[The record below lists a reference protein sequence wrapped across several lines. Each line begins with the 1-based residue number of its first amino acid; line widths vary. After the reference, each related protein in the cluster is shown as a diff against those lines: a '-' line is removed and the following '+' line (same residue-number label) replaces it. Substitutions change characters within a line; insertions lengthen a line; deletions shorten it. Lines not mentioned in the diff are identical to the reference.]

1 MFPYIR
7 QRAWFCVG
15 VSALV
20 ALACGGSDDGKD
32 GRGLTGG
39 AAGKGSGATGSG
51 ATGSGATGSGA
62 TGGSIVVPSTGGS
75 AGKATGSGGSAASSG
90 GSAGFQ
96 ACSGTAYEQETTSS
110 LDTYFVFDRTG
121 SMGKDCAYVAGQMPP
136 VSSKAC
142 FATYAV
148 SDYLI
153 NVASSVD
160 QRLAFQFMSQPND
173 CDGTPYETPLVG
185 LTHLP
190 LPANHQ
196 LIQDISNETFKGGL
210 GTHIEGALRGIAAY
224 TTASKTAGREMI
236 GVLMTDGD
244 PEGCEQDI
252 GKLSKI
258 VSDHLSQDGIRTFI
272 IGMEGATDSNLEQLA
287 VAGGADPHA
296 NYCGS
301 VTAPCHYWNVGE
313 GDKSAISDA
322 LSAIVQQSA
331 PIPCEF
337 KVSGFTP
344 PSGQTLDFGKVNVT
358 LTDKDGMPTTIGQAA
373 DATSCPSDQ
382 PAWYYDKPNSPSAI
396 ELCKNACSLVT
407 DAASGSKVNV
417 VVGCQDT
424 VTLPPVK

>member
-1 MFPYIR
+1 MFAYIGR
-7 QRAWFCVG
+7 SAWCCLG
-15 VSALV
+15 VAAFAL
-20 ALACGGSDDGKD
+20 LACGGSDEDKD

-39 AAGKGSGATGSG
+39 GAGKSTGG
-51 ATGSGATGSGA
+51 TGSGATGSGA
-62 TGGSIVVPSTGGS
+62 TGGSIVFPSTGGS
-75 AGKATGSGGSAASSG
+75 AGQGNGSGGSSPSTG
-90 GSAGFQ
+90 GSAGFH
-96 ACSGTAYEQETTSS
+96 ACTGTAYEQETTSS

-121 SMGKDCAYVAGQMPP
+121 SMGKDCSYTPNSTPP
-136 VSSKAC
+136 VKSKAC
-142 FATYAV
+142 YATYAM

-190 LPANHQ
+190 IPADHQ
-196 LIQDISNETFKGGL
+196 LIQAISNETFKGGL

-224 TTASKTAGREMI
+224 TTAAKTAGREMI

-244 PEGCEQDI
+244 PEGCEQNID
-252 GKLSKI
+252 KLAKL

-272 IGMEGATDSNLEQLA
+272 IGMQGATDANLEKLA
-287 VAGGADPHA
+287 VAGGADAHTTD
-296 NYCGS
+296 CGS
-301 VTAPCHYWNVGE
+301 VSAPCHYWNVGE
-313 GDKSAISDA
+313 GDPDVISEA
-322 LSAIVQQSA
+322 LSAIVAQSA

-344 PSGQTLDFGKVNVT
+344 PDGQTLDFGKVNVT
-358 LTDKDGMPTTIGQAA
+358 LTDKAGTPTTIGQAA
-373 DATSCPSDQ
+373 GEASCPTDA
-382 PAWYYDKPNSPSAI
+382 PAWYYDKPTAPTAI
-396 ELCKNACSLVT
+396 ELCKNACDLVT
-407 DAASGSKVNV
+407 DSASGSKVDV